1 MTNGYVKIKITI
13 IQINLKVV
21 LKVKIIN
28 SLSDFINKVS
38 DFDKSEYFYRGEDR
52 LFEKRS
58 PSIYQYPKL
67 LENSPV
73 YYNRLLAELPNSDD
87 ATPFETLS
95 RLQHYGAKTRMLD
108 ITSNPLIAL
117 FFACISSDEDGF
129 VYVYKSNNVKFET
142 GHTAIMKAA
151 VNFIP
156 NKIVKDFIEKEE
168 DKDAEYKFLT
178 KLNEEVGIHTVY
190 NDAKKIR
197 DDLTKAHIIIAK
209 KQTSRISR
217 QSGNFIIPAY
227 EIDEIN
233 VNKSIESLSAKDI
246 AGNFVVFKISKLNK
260 KTILQE
266 LSKLG
271 IHEGSVYPD
280 VENQT
285 KYLIRFFEDFP
296 VKIDNSKNNEIKEE
310 IKQQYKK
317 GKVIFSHLNIFDLN
331 DNYENVTSNLLD
343 FLQAF
348 HTEDSTM
355 IVENDNYFV
364 GLRADHFV
372 VEVGYSEFPLGDDK
386 IDQKYAII
394 TANHKGT
401 RRMTGVRLNKFNKP
415 TTMVSS

>member
-1 MTNGYVKIKITI
+1 M
-13 IQINLKVV
+13 

-28 SLSDFINKVS
+28 SLSDFINRINE
-38 DFDKSEYFYRGEDR
+38 FDKSEYFYRGEDR

-67 LENSPV
+67 LENSSV

-87 ATPFETLS
+87 KTPFETLS
-95 RLQHYGAKTRMLD
+95 RLQHYGAKTRLVD

-117 FFACISSDEDGF
+117 FFSSIKSDEDGF
-129 VYVYKSNNVKFET
+129 VYVYQSNNLKFET

-156 NKIVKDFIEKEE
+156 NKIVSDFIEKEE
-168 DKDAEYKFLT
+168 DKEAEDKFLT
-178 KLNEEVGIHTVY
+178 KLNEEVGIPTVY

-197 DDLTKAHIIIAK
+197 DDLKKAHIIVAK

-227 EIDEIN
+227 EIDKIN
-233 VNKSIESLSAKDI
+233 VNKSIESLSVKDTDN
-246 AGNFVVFKISKLNK
+246 NFVAFKISKLNK
-260 KTILQE
+260 KTILQD

-285 KYLIRFFEDFP
+285 NYLIKFFEDFP
-296 VKIDNSKNNEIKEE
+296 VTIDNYENNEIKEE

-317 GKVIFSHLNIFDLN
+317 GEVIFSHLNIFDIK
-331 DNYENVTSNLLD
+331 DNYENSTSNLID
-343 FLQAF
+343 FLKAL

-355 IVENDNYFV
+355 IIENDDYFV
-364 GLRADHFV
+364 GLRADRFV
-372 VEVGYSEFPLGDDK
+372 VEVGYSEFPLGHDK

-401 RRMTGVRLNKFNKP
+401 RRMTGVRLNNFNKL